1 MTPGDPRRAL
11 ALGVGA
17 LAIAA
22 VALIAIVALP
32 RPGGA
37 APPDASTAGASP
49 VTTIGPTASSGAAA
63 AGSADCATPP
73 PVLGASFGACTVPSA
88 GTAGSAAPSISSP
101 VAPSPAASAAGSA
114 GPSPS
119 PSPAPGTA
127 GSPVPGT
134 ASSPVPGAS
143 TSPAHT
149 SARGFKVRATVVPL
163 AFPLPSTAA
172 YRYGDAWRAP
182 RDGIA
187 RRYNQIRGIAPD
199 GSYLRAHDGLD
210 LLAKNGTPVLAP
222 FSGTVVDPAAR
233 WKPWDP
239 GRYGKVVVI
248 ESDEPTSPGYFVI
261 LAHLSRA
268 SVVIGDRVER
278 GQLVGRTGQT
288 GNAAGTKPHLHL
300 ELRAPF
306 LIRYGYAGVI
316 RRLDV
321 FDAEPSIRAA
331 DTHRG

>member
-11 ALGVGA
+11 ALGAGA

-22 VALIAIVALP
+22 VALVAIVALP

-37 APPDASTAGASP
+37 GSPDASPLGASP
-49 VTTIGPTASSGAAA
+49 ITTIAPTQSSGGAAA
-63 AGSADCATPP
+63 KSADCATPP
-73 PVLGASFGACTVPSA
+73 PVLGASVGSCTAPSA

-101 VAPSPAASAAGSA
+101 VAPSPAASPARSAGS
-114 GPSPS
+114 SPS

-127 GSPVPGT
+127 SSPAPGT
-134 ASSPVPGAS
+134 ASSPAP
-143 TSPAHT
+143 T
-149 SARGFKVRATVVPL
+149 SARGFKVRATVVQL

-172 YRYGDAWRAP
+172 YRYGDGWRAP

-210 LLAKNGTPVLAP
+210 LLVKNGTPVLAP

-248 ESDEPTSPGYFVI
+248 ESDEPTGPGYLVV
-261 LAHLSRA
+261 LAHLSKA
-268 SVVIGDRVER
+268 SVAIGDRVER

-321 FDAEPSIRAA
+321 FDAEPSVRAA
-331 DTHRG
+331 DPHRG

>member
-1 MTPGDPRRAL
+1 MTAAGPGQEPTRTSRAGTGRAIALGAGAL
-11 ALGVGA
+11 ALA
-17 LAIAA
+17 L
-22 VALIAIVALP
+22 VALVALVAVP
-32 RPGGA
+32 RSGGA
-37 APPDASTAGASP
+37 VSRGASP
-49 VTTIGPTASSGAAA
+49 IPSGSATASSAGAAA
-63 AGSADCATPP
+63 ASADCTTAPAA
-73 PVLGASFGACTVPSA
+73 LGASSGVCTAPSA
-88 GTAGSAAPSISSP
+88 STAPSAAPIAST
-101 VAPSPAASAAGSA
+101 API
-114 GPSPS
+114 
-119 PSPAPGTA
+119 
-127 GSPVPGT
+127 
-134 ASSPVPGAS
+134 ASSPV
-143 TSPAHT
+143 SPSPTATLDTADPPAPT

-199 GSYLRAHDGLD
+199 GSYLRAHDGID
-210 LLAKNGTPVLAP
+210 LLVKNGTPVLAP
-222 FSGTVVDPAAR
+222 FSGTVVDPARR

-248 ESDEPTSPGYFVI
+248 ESDEPTSPGYLVV
-261 LAHLSRA
+261 LAHLSKA
-268 SVVIGDRVER
+268 SAAIGDHVER

-288 GNAAGTKPHLHL
+288 GNAVGTKPHLHL

-331 DTHRG
+331 DPRGG